1 MSVQQ
6 RHIGANDLSYFL
18 EVATVGSITR
28 AAERLGIRQPS
39 LSVAI
44 QRLEARFGTELLI
57 RNKTGVE
64 LTRAGRQLAN
74 RARAFLTEWQNLELD
89 VSRHDDEPRGRF
101 TIGCHVSIAAHW
113 LPGTL
118 PSMLSKWPRLELQL
132 VHELSRR
139 VNDLVVSHE
148 LDFGIV
154 VNPVRHPDLVV
165 LELAK
170 DVFTAWDRT
179 NQLSDTVLYDP
190 NLLQAQSIL
199 SRIQR
204 RGFSF
209 KRTVTSSSLEVLA
222 RLAAHG
228 GGTALLPTHL
238 AAQARPALRIPGGE
252 QPSVVDSVCLVYR
265 ADAQRSPAAKALVAA
280 LKRVTPVSRR

>member
-89 VSRHDDEPRGRF
+89 VSRHDDEPQGRF

-132 VHELSRR
+132 VHELSRK

-209 KRTVTSSSLEVLA
+209 KRSVTSSSLEVLA

>member
-1 MSVQQ
+1 MTIQQ

-18 EVATVGSITR
+18 EVSTVGSITR
-28 AAERLGIRQPS
+28 AAERLGIRQPT

-57 RNKTGVE
+57 RNKSGVE
-64 LTRAGRQLAN
+64 LTRAGRQLAT

-89 VSRHDDEPRGRF
+89 VSRHDDEPAGRF

-132 VHELSRR
+132 VHELSRK

-165 LELAK
+165 IELAK

-179 NQLSDTVLYDP
+179 NELSDTVLYDP

-199 SRIQR
+199 TRIQR

-209 KRTVTSSSLEVLA
+209 KRSVTSSSLEVLA

-238 AAQARPALRIPGGE
+238 AAQARPALRIPRGD

-265 ADAQRSPAAKALVAA
+265 ADAQRSPAARALVAA
-280 LKRVTPVSRR
+280 LKRVTPSSRR